1 MAKSKSS
8 KSAAVETTANTSA
21 MRTGTTTQQGKE
33 QNQVKGAKFK
43 TQKIAPSGVGSYVS
57 RMVEPEPLML
67 EKISSIPAM
76 CTLFLILF
84 GPILFFGVQ
93 GQSELG
99 LCSEKN
105 GECVA
110 GCEAEYAQAVSA
122 LRGAEKFRVQ
132 AAADV
137 QLAACSAACDEV
149 NSQCNFEALLKI
161 VTCLGLVTIL
171 VCVGLRANVNFF
183 VEQNI
188 KNMERDIANE
198 AAELTR
204 KAQKGKSPAKGG
216 KSGAKALVDE
226 EAGGAGDKDDDARSH
241 HSGSSKTGSRTG
253 AKDSARSETK
263 ATSSAGRSEDSSALS
278 ANIIKGSGLE
288 EMAQSNQIG
297 RNPYLVKTFTGSR
310 DQKTRCPYC

>member
-33 QNQVKGAKFK
+33 QNQVK
-43 TQKIAPSGVGSYVS
+43 GSYVS

-149 NSQCNFEALLKI
+149 NSQCNFEALKGGPDALLKI

-253 AKDSARSETK
+253 AKVRPMSFFNPF
-263 ATSSAGRSEDSSALS
+263 LS
-278 ANIIKGSGLE
+278 
-288 EMAQSNQIG
+288 
-297 RNPYLVKTFTGSR
+297 PV
-310 DQKTRCPYC
+310 